1 MMPSS
6 LALVTLDIAAVIILL
21 VLASLSRRLGEAL
34 KVPPV
39 YRIFYASA
47 VFIGISGFLHFAGA
61 VTFEHPLVVPSVIPM
76 SLLLASGVLGIY
88 GCLKYW
94 KWLFPEF
101 FRR

>member
-34 KVPPV
+34 KTPPV
-39 YRIFYASA
+39 YRVFYTSA
-47 VFIGISGFLHFAGA
+47 ACVGISGFLHFAGA
-61 VTFEHPLVVPSVIPM
+61 VSFEHPLILPSIIPM
-76 SLLLASGVLGIY
+76 SLLLVAGILGIF

-94 KWLFPEF
+94 MWLFPEF